1 MSGMTN
7 PLSFLAEL
15 EPWVQALVGLGLMS
29 LLAYAARAAVH
40 WVLLH
45 GFSRWIESMQ
55 ASWTRVVLHREVLRR
70 LAHVTPS
77 LVIQVTV
84 GFVPHLPGSV
94 STVIRN
100 VAVAVTV
107 LHVVRV
113 LMALLDALQAQH
125 QRAREAGEASG
136 RSIKSYV
143 QLGKLALTFLGA
155 IVIVAAL
162 IDRSPLILLSGLGAM
177 SAVLMLVFKDTLLS
191 FTAGLQLAS
200 NDMLRVGDWI
210 EMPQLGADGAVVD
223 IALHTVKVQ
232 NWDMTITTIPTW
244 RLMSESFRNWRG
256 MAESGGRRIKRTLR
270 LDTGSVRFLESADVD
285 RLSRIALL
293 TPYLERKRRE
303 VDETNTTLVR
313 SLGDLAQQPANRR
326 RLTNLGTFRA
336 YVDAY
341 LRQHPGIHQGMTLMV
356 RAMEPSPEG
365 VPLELY
371 CFTNTTQWVAYE
383 GIQSDLFDHLLAIL
397 PEFGLRLYQRPAGGD
412 LQQVLA
418 AAAGGAADAAQARTM
433 D

>member
-1 MSGMTN
+1 MTN
-7 PLSFLAEL
+7 PLNFLADL
-15 EPWVQALVGLGLMS
+15 EPWAQAVVGLGLMS
-29 LLAYAARAAVH
+29 LLAYVLRSAVH

-77 LVIQVTV
+77 LVIQITV
-84 GFVPHLPGSV
+84 GFVPHLPDSV

-113 LMALLDALQAQH
+113 LTGLLDALQEQH
-125 QRAREAGEASG
+125 QRVREAGEASG

-143 QLGKLALTFLGA
+143 QLGKLALTFLGG

-270 LDTGSVRFLESADVD
+270 LDTGSVRFLEAADIE

-293 TPYLERKRRE
+293 QPYLARKRRE
-303 VDETNTTLVR
+303 VEDTNTTLAQQ
-313 SLGDLAQQPANRR
+313 LGDLAQQPANRR

-336 YVDAY
+336 YADAY

-356 RAMEPSPEG
+356 RAMEPSAEG
-365 VPLELY
+365 VPMELY

-412 LQQVLA
+412 LQHALGAAVAGA
-418 AAAGGAADAAQARTM
+418 AADVGEARALS
-433 D
+433 